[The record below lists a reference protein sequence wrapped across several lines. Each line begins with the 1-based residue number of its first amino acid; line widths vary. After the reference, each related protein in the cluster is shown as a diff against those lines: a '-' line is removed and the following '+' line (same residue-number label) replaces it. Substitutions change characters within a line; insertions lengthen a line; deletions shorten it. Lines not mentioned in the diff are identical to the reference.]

1 MRQEPNISGILSCVS
16 LSDFIIIDIVNA
28 SRLILYRQHIYVLL
42 YAIVTAVYQIRFDTE
57 NFYIAF
63 LLSRHGNM

>member
-1 MRQEPNISGILSCVS
+1 MRQEPNVSGILLCVS

-42 YAIVTAVYQIRFDTE
+42 YAIVTAVCQIRFR
-57 NFYIAF
+57 YRKF
-63 LLSRHGNM
+63 LHCLPPFPSR

>member
-57 NFYIAF
+57 NVYIAF